1 MKKVYLDKQ
10 HIILDTPYDKD
21 EIQSLKDNFKTAR
34 WDKINKVW
42 RIPVTEAEKIVPFAQ
57 AWGIDISSDLIRLQL
72 PDHPI
77 GTTSIKLRN
86 DNLIITLPYDKFKV
100 DQLKSITG
108 VKWNTDTN
116 KWKSLPRLLVGLVGA
131 FL

>member
-1 MKKVYLDKQ
+1 MKKVYLDNQ

-21 EIQSLKDNFKTAR
+21 EIQSLKDNFTTAR

-42 RIPVTEAEKIVPFAQ
+42 RIPVTEAEKLIPFAQ

-77 GTTSIKLRN
+77 GITSIKLRN
-86 DNLIITLPYDKFKV
+86 DNL
-100 DQLKSITG
+100 
-108 VKWNTDTN
+108 
-116 KWKSLPRLLVGLVGA
+116 SLIHI
-131 FL
+131 